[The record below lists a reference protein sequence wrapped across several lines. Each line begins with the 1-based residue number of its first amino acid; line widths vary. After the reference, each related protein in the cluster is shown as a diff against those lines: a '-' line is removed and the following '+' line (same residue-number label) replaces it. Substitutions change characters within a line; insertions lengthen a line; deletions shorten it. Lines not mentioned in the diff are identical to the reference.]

1 MTTGGEEIIS
11 ERTHIPPQRYI
22 SGTQGYRPFHTSP
35 TCYWV
40 YFTHWIWKELYRKAL
55 SVVCQRFGPAT
66 HVPQCMFYSPY
77 LLLTVEVVHKQ
88 VKEWPVRETESKE
101 GCSVFP
107 RPTIED
113 KRPGR
118 SEILLG
124 RSGREG
130 GHRFHAYCWWG
141 LERGILSLN
150 PKGNKWGMGDRRT
163 EGEAS
168 RLLPFTHL

>member
-1 MTTGGEEIIS
+1 MAS
-11 ERTHIPPQRYI
+11 ER
-22 SGTQGYRPFHTSP
+22 
-35 TCYWV
+35 
-40 YFTHWIWKELYRKAL
+40 
-55 SVVCQRFGPAT
+55 
-66 HVPQCMFYSPY
+66 
-77 LLLTVEVVHKQ
+77 
-88 VKEWPVRETESKE
+88 ESKE
-101 GCSVFP
+101 VCSVFP

-124 RSGREG
+124 QSGREG

-150 PKGNKWGMGDRRT
+150 PEGNKWGMWDRRT

-168 RLLPFTHL
+168 RLLPFTHLKDCAFLSPLQTHPSASPKLQGNYGNAALKQSTALFMFFPLTKQRARAFLYHPSIKHASALPCICSDFLLFVTQWSCICW